1 MRDQDELLIS
11 RRDALRYGIGAGVAL
26 RFARFDQLRALL
38 AQNPQLVQ
46 RAIPSSGEKLTVV
59 GIGTRDFGSATRD
72 ALREELKAFPGLGG
86 QVIDTAPS
94 YGGSEVAIGDL
105 VAELGIRSKLFL
117 ANKVNAGRASDVA
130 AAVKQQFETGLTRL
144 KTDKLDLLQVHN
156 LAAVEPSLALLRE
169 YKQAGRIRYVGIT
182 TSSDNQYAQ
191 MAAIMK
197 KEALD
202 FIQVDYAINN
212 RLAADTILPLA
223 KDRGQG
229 VLINLPFGRR
239 SALEKTTN
247 KPVPA
252 WAKDIGCTTWAQ
264 IFLKYVVSHSAVTV
278 AIPGTRSL
286 DHLTDNMAAAHGTLP
301 DAAMRK
307 RIETEYDAL

>member
-1 MRDQDELLIS
+1 MIELFPETESIRAAVRDPDGP
-11 RRDALRYGIGAGVAL
+11 R
-26 RFARFDQLRALL
+26 
-38 AQNPQLVQ
+38 
-46 RAIPSSGEKLTVV
+46 
-59 GIGTRDFGSATRD
+59 
-72 ALREELKAFPGLGG
+72 
-86 QVIDTAPS
+86 
-94 YGGSEVAIGDL
+94 
-105 VAELGIRSKLFL
+105 
-117 ANKVNAGRASDVA
+117 VA
-130 AAVKQQFETGLTRL
+130 ALQSSQESPPK
-144 KTDKLDLLQVHN
+144 KTLAPKRVLVVEDNLDSVHSLVLLLQDMGH
-156 LAAVEPSLALLRE
+156 
-169 YKQAGRIRYVGIT
+169 
-182 TSSDNQYAQ
+182 
-191 MAAIMK
+191 
-197 KEALD
+197 
-202 FIQVDYAINN
+202 QVDYAINN

-286 DHLTDNMAAAHGTLP
+286 DHLTDNMAAAHGPLP